1 MHIIEMTWRQIPL
14 IAVVC
19 LFPSVPTLAQEVESI
34 ALGDGSSVIIDEY
47 LIERPD
53 QGAATV
59 VVMARPNFDPEPFGA
74 VPSDNFARRVQ
85 PLCAGLVQN
94 SGETLQAENA
104 KSVRIRWDFTPS
116 YDTGAPDWM
125 EMSRFHEFLFALDEN
140 GMCIPQPLGV
150 GLGNLEPD
158 LPSGLPVALR
168 YIEPG
173 PRARQL
179 TLTYDVAE
187 DLGAVT
193 SEKLESAAIELCI
206 LHADLVLDDRRQYY
220 QHLET
225 GLVAIAFA
233 QSDGRGLELERRV
246 LFGVKDGA
254 CDTGLSP
261 ALVEAIRGTEQAAA
275 ASASESQQP

>member
-1 MHIIEMTWRQIPL
+1 MHANEMTWRLTSL

-19 LFPSVPTLAQEVESI
+19 LLPSVPTLAQEAESV
-34 ALGDGSSVIIDEY
+34 ALGDGSSITIDEY
-47 LIERPD
+47 LIERPE

-74 VPSDNFARRVQ
+74 VPSDDFARRVQ

-104 KSVRIRWDFTPS
+104 QSVRIRWDFTPS

-125 EMSRFHEFLFALDEN
+125 EMSRFHEFLFVLDEN

-187 DLGAVT
+187 DLSTVT
-193 SEKLESAAIELCI
+193 SEKLENAAIELCI
-206 LHADLVLDDRRQYY
+206 LHADLVLDDRQQYY

-225 GLVAIAFA
+225 GLVAIAFM
-233 QSDGRGLELERRV
+233 QNDGRGLELERRV

-261 ALVEAIRGTEQAAA
+261 ALADAIRGAENEQ
-275 ASASESQQP
+275 P

>member
-1 MHIIEMTWRQIPL
+1 KPE
-14 IAVVC
+14 
-19 LFPSVPTLAQEVESI
+19 
-34 ALGDGSSVIIDEY
+34 
-47 LIERPD
+47 

-59 VVMARPNFDPEPFGA
+59 VVMATPNFDPEPFGA
-74 VPSDNFARRVQ
+74 VPSDDFARRIQ

-94 SGETLQAENA
+94 SGETLQTENA
-104 KSVRIRWDFTPS
+104 RSVRIRWDFKPS
-116 YDTGAPDWM
+116 YDTGAPDWI
-125 EMSRFHEFLFALDEN
+125 EMSRFHEFLFVLDEN
-140 GMCIPQPLGV
+140 NMCIPQPLGV
-150 GLGNLEPD
+150 GLDNLEPE

-187 DLGAVT
+187 ELDEVT
-193 SEKLESAAIELCI
+193 SEKLENAAIELCI
-206 LHADLVLDDRRQYY
+206 LHADLVLDDRQQYY

-233 QSDGRGLELERRV
+233 QNDGRGMELERRV

-261 ALVEAIRGTEQAAA
+261 ALVETIRGTEQAV
-275 ASASESQQP
+275 SAPPSGNEQP